1 MSAELDAALVE
12 AALAEC
18 WRRGDLSFKRYEHQQ
33 AVVDHINKLDAR
45 EYYSLWTRRG
55 TKSGNGVLLCAEA
68 CLKPPEMRK
77 PWEVGRALF
86 LAPTAKSASE
96 IAVDIAA
103 KLLKDCPKHLQ
114 PEYRKQDKEFF
125 FPSTGGVW
133 RLKGVNGE
141 TFENLRGGEYDVI
154 ILDECAQYDQLEEVL
169 YGVVMPMVLTTK
181 GRILY
186 QTTPPDSPAHFSV
199 KLYGKMQ
206 EQGLASKVTLREV
219 THISFEEKCRMLIAV
234 GERADEVADILEGR
248 KQPRTAFVRREYFC
262 EFVVDP
268 SRAVVPEFLE
278 HKSEIVVDEYKR
290 PPCFDAYGAADMGMR
305 DRTGILSAYLDFTNQ
320 RIIVEGE
327 LLLNRANTAAVA
339 ASWGM
344 MELDLGFNGRKVMRV
359 VDDPSLRVSADLTAL
374 GLTAMPVV
382 KPGREAAVAAM
393 RVAITSGR
401 IRILSRCKQL
411 IHQLETAIYK
421 KSESG
426 KSFDFERDAEGHF
439 DLVDALIYLVRS
451 VVWTKNP
458 YPPGWVPE
466 DFQATSSGFRTAPP
480 KTVSRLNQAVF
491 GGTSA
496 GRRLLRGKK

>member
-1 MSAELDAALVE
+1 VSAELDAALAH
-12 AALAEC
+12 AAKQQC
-18 WRRGDLSFKRYEHQQ
+18 WRLGDLSYLRHEGQQLISDAINASPHREHFVLCSRRFGKSYEGMLR
-33 AVVDHINKLDAR
+33 AIETCLRTPGAR
-45 EYYSLWTRRG
+45 
-55 TKSGNGVLLCAEA
+55 VLY
-68 CLKPPEMRK
+68 
-77 PWEVGRALF
+77 
-86 LAPTAKSASE
+86 LAPFARDAALIAGDTAT
-96 IAVDIAA
+96 
-103 KLLKDCPKHLQ
+103 KLLVDCPSDLQ
-114 PEYRKQDKEFF
+114 PDYRVVDKEFWF
-125 FPSTGGVW
+125 KNGSVI
-133 RLKGVNGE
+133 RLKGTNNE
-141 TFENLRGGEYDVI
+141 SNRTLRGGEAHLIV
-154 ILDECAQYDQLEEVL
+154 LDEAGQMDNLEGIVS
-169 YGVVMPMVLTTK
+169 GVVMPMTLTTK

-186 QTTPPDSPAHFSV
+186 LTTPADTPGHDSSRIFDKLFERGAVSV
-199 KLYGKMQ
+199 FTLPQAPHIEDGEKARILIDHGEKPERITDMLAGKALPETNYVQ
-206 EQGLASKVTLREV
+206 
-219 THISFEEKCRMLIAV
+219 
-234 GERADEVADILEGR
+234 
-248 KQPRTAFVRREYFC
+248 REYWC
-262 EFVVDP
+262 LRVVDTN
-268 SRAVVPEFLE
+268 RAVVPEFIQ

-290 PPCFDAYGAADMGMR
+290 PPVFDAYGAADMGMR

-327 LLLNRANTAAVA
+327 LLLNRANTATVA
-339 ASWGM
+339 ASWGSL
-344 MELDLGFNGRKVMRV
+344 EADLQLNGRKVMRV

-426 KSFDFERDAEGHF
+426 KSYDFERDAEGHF

-466 DFQATSSGFRTAPP
+466 DFQATSSGFRTAPS

-496 GRRLLRGKK
+496 GRRLLRGKR